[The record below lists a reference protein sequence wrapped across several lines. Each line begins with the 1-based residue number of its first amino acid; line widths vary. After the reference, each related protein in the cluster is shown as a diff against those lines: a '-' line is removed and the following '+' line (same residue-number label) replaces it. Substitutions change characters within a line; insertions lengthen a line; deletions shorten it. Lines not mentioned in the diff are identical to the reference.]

1 MEYPASLIGCF
12 VVDAFDFE
20 VAEVDCWLAQ
30 RHVVLAIAPS
40 LSRPAL
46 LLVFATSENSE
57 VAVVNFVVAV
67 AKPFEGCGD
76 RLLRCCLAI
85 AMVVAEDEVGSD
97 LKQPQ
102 HLQLPQPSDFPT
114 ERSERSK
121 QTAVNYKE

>member
-1 MEYPASLIGCF
+1 MEYPASLIGCS

-20 VAEVDCWLAQ
+20 VAEVDCWLAR

-40 LSRPAL
+40 LSKPVL
-46 LLVFATSENSE
+46 LSVFATSENSE
-57 VAVVNFVVAV
+57 VADVNFVVAV

-76 RLLRCCLAI
+76 RLLRCCLAL
-85 AMVVAEDEVGSD
+85 AMVVGEDEVGSD
-97 LKQPQ
+97 LKLPQ
-102 HLQLPQPSDFPT
+102 HQQLPQPSDFAT